1 MDKPAVAPAV
11 GAKEKIEK
19 QARQLAYD
27 SRYKVKQ
34 SMKAK
39 AGGRVDPAAMRK
51 AYISQLAKSPAAPA
65 IKARAKQMLMGEGYI
80 DVDNLVKESTT
91 SILKKIFVEKKMI
104 VTNADKVGNTPAYQN
119 YKKGDDRYIA
129 ADHLKK
135 AEMKEEAE
143 EKQFKVRV
151 TDKKTGNSYVR
162 MASRA
167 KIGELRGNPGISSVE
182 MTGYGEPT
190 KSAKVGKKGK
200 MDPVGKEDGDI
211 NNDGKKDKTDK
222 YLMNRRKA
230 IGKAIASKKESIEWD
245 ALSELSEKVSDDK
258 QKKITGEGV
267 NNKKLIK
274 VFPDEVRE
282 HHQKDKDGKVI
293 EHDED
298 GTPSSVEEGM
308 LVNVAKGVESGV
320 KKFNKFDD
328 KVTKAAVK
336 KVKKVGKKVGMA
348 ALRGTAGA
356 VGGAIKGAGQGAMK
370 GIKKGLREE
379 EEVKDKKETPDGM
392 TDVTFDAG
400 AALPVTIKGS
410 DDPREIPTAIN
421 LKKMK
426 LRSMGLNMSHEPEGD
441 MVEATKIDDK
451 LRKDAKPIKPG
462 PLYKTGRT
470 KEQMG
475 DKAVI
480 SRRNMRNAMDRNA
493 ADKSRFGSMSPAK
506 ETAERREK
514 HKAARGVKKEGYGHN
529 IFRKED
535 QKILDII
542 GDIFENQSIEAE
554 KKTEKPDPQLAA
566 KEKKANMAKKQ
577 VLMKKLQAVRMG
589 AGSDIQASHEPNG
602 EVVSELNRFEKEK
615 GMDTKTG
622 KPVQKGG
629 SAKKDLAFQSV
640 MKKYG
645 NQRMGANQPKKVKGA
660 KSNVGTGRVTQML
673 AKKKEQQAKNK
684 ALADK
689 AKKSGYKSTQD
700 YVNVQAVRKG
710 GLGT

>member
-34 SMKAK
+34 AMKAK

-119 YKKGDDRYIA
+119 YKKGDNRYIA

-162 MASRA
+162 MASRT
-167 KIGELRGNPGISSVE
+167 KISELRKNPGISSVE

-190 KSAKVGKKGK
+190 KSEKLKGIQTSKVKKGL
-200 MDPVGKEDGDI
+200 DPVGKEDGDI

-245 ALSELSEKVSDDK
+245 ALSELSEKVSEDK
-258 QKKITGEGV
+258 PKKITGEGV

-282 HHQKDKDGKVI
+282 HHQKDANGKVI

-392 TDVTFDAG
+392 TDVTFDMG

-410 DDPREIPTAIN
+410 DDPRQIPTAMN

-426 LRSMGLNMSHEPEGD
+426 LRSMGLNMSHEPEGKLVED
-441 MVEATKIDDK
+441 MGEKEHADKVKKQIGDLFKAPSSSSAEAGDIARRKAKNKAALKRSEQGAAKRKENRNYLRSVGKYKGPMEAVKLEGDQLDETPKIDQK
-451 LRKDAKPIKPG
+451 LRKDAKPLKPG
-462 PLYKTGRT
+462 GLYKLGRT

-480 SRRNMRNAMDRNA
+480 SRRNIRNATDRNA
-493 ADKSRFGSMSPAK
+493 
-506 ETAERREK
+506 
-514 HKAARGVKKEGYGHN
+514 
-529 IFRKED
+529 
-535 QKILDII
+535 
-542 GDIFENQSIEAE
+542 
-554 KKTEKPDPQLAA
+554 
-566 KEKKANMAKKQ
+566 
-577 VLMKKLQAVRMG
+577 
-589 AGSDIQASHEPNG
+589 
-602 EVVSELNRFEKEK
+602 
-615 GMDTKTG
+615 
-622 KPVQKGG
+622 
-629 SAKKDLAFQSV
+629 
-640 MKKYG
+640 
-645 NQRMGANQPKKVKGA
+645 
-660 KSNVGTGRVTQML
+660 
-673 AKKKEQQAKNK
+673 
-684 ALADK
+684 
-689 AKKSGYKSTQD
+689 
-700 YVNVQAVRKG
+700 
-710 GLGT
+710 

>member
-1 MDKPAVAPAV
+1 
-11 GAKEKIEK
+11 
-19 QARQLAYD
+19 
-27 SRYKVKQ
+27 
-34 SMKAK
+34 
-39 AGGRVDPAAMRK
+39 
-51 AYISQLAKSPAAPA
+51 
-65 IKARAKQMLMGEGYI
+65 MGEGYI
-80 DVDNLVKESTT
+80 DVNNLVKESTT

-129 ADHLKK
+129 ANHLKK

-143 EKQFKVRV
+143 EKTFKVRV

-162 MASRA
+162 MASRE
-167 KIGELRGNPGISSVE
+167 KISELRKNPGISSVE
-182 MTGYGEPT
+182 MTGYGEAA
-190 KSAKVGKKGK
+190 KSEKVGKKGK

-211 NNDGKKDKTDK
+211 NNDGKKDGADK

-230 IGKAIASKKESIEWD
+230 IGKAIASKKESVEWE
-245 ALSELSEKVSDDK
+245 ALSELSEKVSEDN
-258 QKKITGEGV
+258 KKVTGKGV
-267 NNKKLIK
+267 NNSKLIK
-274 VFPDEVRE
+274 VFPDEVKE
-282 HHQKDKDGKVI
+282 HHQKDANGKVI
-293 EHDED
+293 EHDD
-298 GTPSSVEEGM
+298 DTTPSSVEEGM

-392 TDVTFDAG
+392 TDVTFDMG

-410 DDPREIPTAIN
+410 DDPRQIPTAMN

-441 MVEATKIDDK
+441 MVEGKEESGFISNVSKADVRNQRRFGKKGSATPTGYFGQGTSEKAKLAVKRGEEHKARRGVKTKGAMAEATKIDDK
-451 LRKDAKPIKPG
+451 LRKDATPIKPG

-480 SRRNMRNAMDRNA
+480 SRRNLRNAMDRGGV
-493 ADKSRFGSMSPAK
+493 GSMTPAK

-514 HKAARGVKKEGYGHN
+514 HKAARGVKKEGYGYN
-529 IFRKED
+529 IF
-535 QKILDII
+535 
-542 GDIFENQSIEAE
+542 
-554 KKTEKPDPQLAA
+554 P
-566 KEKKANMAKKQ
+566 
-577 VLMKKLQAVRMG
+577 
-589 AGSDIQASHEPNG
+589 
-602 EVVSELNRFEKEK
+602 
-615 GMDTKTG
+615 
-622 KPVQKGG
+622 
-629 SAKKDLAFQSV
+629 
-640 MKKYG
+640 
-645 NQRMGANQPKKVKGA
+645 
-660 KSNVGTGRVTQML
+660 
-673 AKKKEQQAKNK
+673 
-684 ALADK
+684 
-689 AKKSGYKSTQD
+689 
-700 YVNVQAVRKG
+700 
-710 GLGT
+710 

>member
-119 YKKGDDRYIA
+119 YKKGDNRYIA

-190 KSAKVGKKGK
+190 KSEKVGKKGK

-245 ALSELSEKVSDDK
+245 ALSELSEKVSEDK

-282 HHQKDKDGKVI
+282 HHQKDKDGNVI
-293 EHDED
+293 PHKHDAD

-328 KVTKAAVK
+328 KVTKSIQKKVVKPAVKNVK
-336 KVKKVGKKVGMA
+336 KVAKKTGMA
-348 ALRGTAGA
+348 VLRGTAGA

-379 EEVKDKKETPDGM
+379 DMMKPEMDTKPKSKKE
-392 TDVTFDAG
+392 
-400 AALPVTIKGS
+400 KKEE
-410 DDPREIPTAIN
+410 DDPRSMPTKIN
-421 LKKMK
+421 LAKNKM
-426 LRSMGLNMSHEPEGD
+426 RAMGLNMGYQH
-441 MVEATKIDDK
+441 DK
-451 LRKDAKPIKPG
+451 GLVDAYEKV
-462 PLYKTGRT
+462 YTNQENR
-470 KEQMG
+470 Q
-475 DKAVI
+475 V
-480 SRRNMRNAMDRNA
+480 AMN
-493 ADKSRFGSMSPAK
+493 P
-506 ETAERREK
+506 EK
-514 HKAARGVKKEGYGHN
+514 HKDPDESDKPYHKRSKAARMRDPKRGINSPAFKK
-529 IFRKED
+529 F
-535 QKILDII
+535 
-542 GDIFENQSIEAE
+542 
-554 KKTEKPDPQLAA
+554 
-566 KEKKANMAKKQ
+566 MAD
-577 VLMKKLQAVRMG
+577 R
-589 AGSDIQASHEPNG
+589 
-602 EVVSELNRFEKEK
+602 
-615 GMDTKTG
+615 GM
-622 KPVQKGG
+622 
-629 SAKKDLAFQSV
+629 
-640 MKKYG
+640 
-645 NQRMGANQPKKVKGA
+645 
-660 KSNVGTGRVTQML
+660 
-673 AKKKEQQAKNK
+673 
-684 ALADK
+684 
-689 AKKSGYKSTQD
+689 
-700 YVNVQAVRKG
+700 
-710 GLGT
+710 

>member
-135 AEMKEEAE
+135 LEMKEEAE
-143 EKQFKVRV
+143 EKTFKVRV

-162 MASRA
+162 MASRE
-167 KIGELRGNPGISSVE
+167 KISELRKNPGISSVE

-190 KSAKVGKKGK
+190 KSEKVGKKGK

-379 EEVKDKKETPDGM
+379 EEV
-392 TDVTFDAG
+392 
-400 AALPVTIKGS
+400 
-410 DDPREIPTAIN
+410 
-421 LKKMK
+421 
-426 LRSMGLNMSHEPEGD
+426 
-441 MVEATKIDDK
+441 
-451 LRKDAKPIKPG
+451 
-462 PLYKTGRT
+462 
-470 KEQMG
+470 
-475 DKAVI
+475 
-480 SRRNMRNAMDRNA
+480 
-493 ADKSRFGSMSPAK
+493 
-506 ETAERREK
+506 
-514 HKAARGVKKEGYGHN
+514 
-529 IFRKED
+529 
-535 QKILDII
+535 
-542 GDIFENQSIEAE
+542 
-554 KKTEKPDPQLAA
+554 
-566 KEKKANMAKKQ
+566 
-577 VLMKKLQAVRMG
+577 
-589 AGSDIQASHEPNG
+589 
-602 EVVSELNRFEKEK
+602 
-615 GMDTKTG
+615 
-622 KPVQKGG
+622 
-629 SAKKDLAFQSV
+629 
-640 MKKYG
+640 
-645 NQRMGANQPKKVKGA
+645 
-660 KSNVGTGRVTQML
+660 
-673 AKKKEQQAKNK
+673 
-684 ALADK
+684 
-689 AKKSGYKSTQD
+689 
-700 YVNVQAVRKG
+700 
-710 GLGT
+710 